1 MATITLG
8 RFALTIAVTRSL
20 ADAASAAGPGT
31 HQRLRAWLRHRRS
44 MGDLA
49 EADART
55 CRDLGL
61 PPPNRKELLRAFQ
74 MDPAPLWGIGEV
86 PLPRAEEDGTLRR

>member
-8 RFALTIAVTRSL
+8 HFALTIALSRKV
-20 ADAASAAGPGT
+20 ADTARTAGPGAA
-31 HQRLRAWLRHRRS
+31 RGLRAWARHRRT
-44 MGDLA
+44 MAELA

-61 PPPNRKELLRAFQ
+61 PPPARDELLRAYPC
-74 MDPAPLWGIGEV
+74 DPAPLWGIGEV
-86 PLPRAEEDGTLRR
+86 PLPSVDRPDPHR